1 MIRAPSLIVTVS
13 VTGWADSEDELV
25 GRDGARP
32 GDLVA
37 VTGALGGAEAARL
50 LLEREE
56 RVPAEMLRRHLR
68 PEPRLEAGR
77 ALAAAGATAMIDLSD
92 GLATDAAHVAER
104 SGVELRLR
112 LADLPVAAGVE
123 RVTGDPARFAAT
135 GGDDYELLV
144 TRAGGRARIRR
155 AGGGGRGGAAHLARR
170 GPARE
175 GARHCRRRRA

>member
-1 MIRAPSLIVTVS
+1 
-13 VTGWADSEDELV
+13 
-25 GRDGARP
+25 
-32 GDLVA
+32 
-37 VTGALGGAEAARL
+37 
-50 LLEREE
+50 
-56 RVPAEMLRRHLR
+56 MLRRHLR

-123 RVTGDPARFAAT
+123 RVTGDPASFAAT

-144 TRAGGRARIRR
+144 TRARGRARIRR
-155 AGGGGRGGAAHLARR
+155 AGGGGRGAPLTWLGEARPGEGLVMVDAAGHAIGGL
-170 GPARE
+170 E
-175 GARHCRRRRA
+175 GYEHS